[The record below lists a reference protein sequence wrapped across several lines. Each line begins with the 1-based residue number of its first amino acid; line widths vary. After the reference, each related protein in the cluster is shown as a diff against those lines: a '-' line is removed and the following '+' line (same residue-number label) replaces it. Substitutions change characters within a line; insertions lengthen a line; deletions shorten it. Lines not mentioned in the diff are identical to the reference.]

1 MDKPLSKQSAAPP
14 FVFSEGAQWIRAD
27 FHLHTRADREFK
39 FASDDSFYHSHYV
52 DALAKAS
59 IRLGVIT
66 NHNKFDFDEFKA
78 LRKTAQKKEL
88 RCYPAWNCR
97 STMGPMAFIPWLSFP
112 TTG

>member
-14 FVFSEGAQWIRAD
+14 FVFSEGAQWVRAD

-39 FASDDSFYHSHYV
+39 FAGDDSFYHRHYV

-66 NHNKFDFDEFKA
+66 RRIQRVSA
-78 LRKTAQKKEL
+78 
-88 RCYPAWNCR
+88 
-97 STMGPMAFIPWLSFP
+97 
-112 TTG
+112 TTGCLEKGGEMR